1 MVVRVG
7 RGQAYACAEDQ
18 TCGAAGGRRF
28 DDGRV
33 ALFGRH

>member
-1 MVVRVG
+1 MVVRVD
-7 RGQAYACAEDQ
+7 RGQADACAEDQ
-18 TCGAAGGRRF
+18 TCGVAGGRRF